1 MGRFSKM
8 IYSGRVDT
16 DLRLKGCESP
26 NLSPSP
32 GLVATLS
39 PLGGEREF
47 APVNHALRSDCL
59 SYGINCSRFADFGKE
74 ESSFGNIILLI
85 VHNNNLN

>member
-1 MGRFSKM
+1 M

-26 NLSPSP
+26 NLSPHPALWPPSP
-32 GLVATLS
+32 HWVGRGK
-39 PLGGEREF
+39 LGEGQF